1 MWRTSLSER
10 YFNQMRHLCLM
21 IFLIGS
27 PQFLHAKETKEDIP
41 PIPASHILDL
51 GNVFLP
57 ETAKLL
63 SRDLTA
69 AQEKGVGVY
78 VVTIPSLKVLP
89 SKQSERLE
97 KLANDYAAAWLPK
110 QPGAVLLFD
119 DEGGLMTVVTSKEA
133 EQRFS
138 SFILEMEFRQALA
151 KIPPAA
157 ISREKLQRS
166 ATIVAE
172 TLSRLEVDAAKA
184 ERRQWLSNLLMGLLA
199 LVGVG
204 LAVFSYLSGSTA
216 VPATKDL

>member
-1 MWRTSLSER
+1 
-10 YFNQMRHLCLM
+10 MRHLCLM

-27 PQFLHAKETKEDIP
+27 PHFLHAKETKEDVP
-41 PIPASHILDL
+41 PIPPSHILDL

-63 SRDLTA
+63 SGDLTA
-69 AQEKGVGVY
+69 AQEKGVSVY
-78 VVTIPSLKVLP
+78 VVTIPSLKVLK

-97 KLANDYAAAWLPK
+97 QLANDYATAWLPK

-133 EQRFS
+133 EKRFS
-138 SFILEMEFRQALA
+138 SFIIEMKFRQALA

-166 ATIVAE
+166 AIIVAE
-172 TLSRLEVDAAKA
+172 TLGLLEVDAAKA
-184 ERRQWLSNLLMGLLA
+184 DRRQWLSNLFMGLLA

-204 LAVFSYLSGSTA
+204 LAVYSYLSGPTA
-216 VPATKDL
+216 TPETKSL

>member
-1 MWRTSLSER
+1 
-10 YFNQMRHLCLM
+10 M
-21 IFLIGS
+21 IFLIGL
-27 PQFLHAKETKEDIP
+27 PQFLYGKETKEDIP
-41 PIPASHILDL
+41 PIPASHVLDL

-57 ETAKLL
+57 ETSKRL
-63 SRDLTA
+63 SAELAD

-97 KLANDYAAAWLPK
+97 KLANEYATAWLPK

-119 DEGGLMTVVTSKEA
+119 DEGGLMTVVTSKRA
-133 EQRFS
+133 EERFS

-172 TLSRLEVDAAKA
+172 TLSKLEINAAKA

-199 LVGVG
+199 VAGVG
-204 LAVFSYLSGSTA
+204 LAVFSYLSGSNTT
-216 VPATKDL
+216 PATKEP

>member
-1 MWRTSLSER
+1 
-10 YFNQMRHLCLM
+10 M
-21 IFLIGS
+21 IFLIGL
-27 PQFLHAKETKEDIP
+27 PQFLYGKEAKEDIP

-57 ETAKLL
+57 ETAKRL
-63 SRDLTA
+63 SAELTD

-97 KLANDYAAAWLPK
+97 KLANEYATAWLPK

-119 DEGGLMTVVTSKEA
+119 DEGGLMTVVTSKRA
-133 EQRFS
+133 EERFS

-151 KIPPAA
+151 KIPPAS

-172 TLSRLEVDAAKA
+172 TLSKLEINAAKA

-199 LVGVG
+199 VAGVG
-204 LAVFSYLSGSTA
+204 LAVFSYLSGSNTT
-216 VPATKDL
+216 PATKEP

>member
-1 MWRTSLSER
+1 
-10 YFNQMRHLCLM
+10 M
-21 IFLIGS
+21 IFLIGL
-27 PQFLHAKETKEDIP
+27 PQFLYGKEAKEDSP

-57 ETAKLL
+57 ETAKRL
-63 SRDLTA
+63 SAELTD

-97 KLANDYAAAWLPK
+97 KLANEYATAWLPK

-119 DEGGLMTVVTSKEA
+119 DEGGLMTVVTSKRA
-133 EQRFS
+133 EERFS

-151 KIPPAA
+151 KIPPAS

-172 TLSRLEVDAAKA
+172 TLSKLEINAAKA

-199 LVGVG
+199 VAGVG
-204 LAVFSYLSGSTA
+204 LAVFSYLSGSNTT
-216 VPATKDL
+216 PATKEP

>member
-1 MWRTSLSER
+1 
-10 YFNQMRHLCLM
+10 M
-21 IFLIGS
+21 IFLIGL
-27 PQFLHAKETKEDIP
+27 PQFLYGKEAKEDIP

-57 ETAKLL
+57 ETAKRL
-63 SRDLTA
+63 SAELTD

-97 KLANDYAAAWLPK
+97 KLANDYATAWLPK

-119 DEGGLMTVVTSKEA
+119 DEGGLMTVVTSKRA
-133 EQRFS
+133 EERFS

-151 KIPPAA
+151 KIPPAS

-172 TLSRLEVDAAKA
+172 TLSKLEINAAKA

-199 LVGVG
+199 VAGVG
-204 LAVFSYLSGSTA
+204 LAVFSYLSGSNTT
-216 VPATKDL
+216 PATKEP

>member
-1 MWRTSLSER
+1 
-10 YFNQMRHLCLM
+10 M

-27 PQFLHAKETKEDIP
+27 PHFLHAKETKEDVP
-41 PIPASHILDL
+41 PIPPSHILDL

-57 ETAKLL
+57 ETSKRL
-63 SRDLTA
+63 SAELAD

-97 KLANDYAAAWLPK
+97 KLANEYATAWLPK

-119 DEGGLMTVVTSKEA
+119 DEGGLMTVVTSKRA
-133 EQRFS
+133 EERFS

-172 TLSRLEVDAAKA
+172 TLSKLEINAAKA

-199 LVGVG
+199 VAGVG
-204 LAVFSYLSGSTA
+204 LAVFSYLSGSNNT
-216 VPATKDL
+216 PATKEP